1 MLSETTWP
9 RRNFKLNLNYV
20 QKKTH
25 LKNNEN
31 ENISGTGMF
40 MDLRNVIDG
49 PVYLVAD
56 AYVPRDKIK
65 VDLRQELSD
74 VQAVFLGE
82 LQKYG
87 AAYDTYRKQ
96 VTKWDEIISE
106 KEIDFSADDE

>member
-20 QKKTH
+20 QKKPIM
-25 LKNNEN
+25 KNDQGERTD
-31 ENISGTGMF
+31 GPL
-40 MDLRNVIDG
+40 MDLRNVIEG
-49 PVYLVAD
+49 PVYLVSD

-106 KEIDFSADDE
+106 KKIDFSADDE